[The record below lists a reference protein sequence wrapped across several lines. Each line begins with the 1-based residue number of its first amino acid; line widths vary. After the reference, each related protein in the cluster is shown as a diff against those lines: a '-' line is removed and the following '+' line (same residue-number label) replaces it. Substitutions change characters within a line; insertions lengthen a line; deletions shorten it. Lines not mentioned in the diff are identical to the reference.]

1 MGEDSVAEKLEKSVR
16 YLDQYYNDHNE
27 IEKGTSREYE
37 IIIEDNLLLAKVKY
51 GNDMG

>member
-1 MGEDSVAEKLEKSVR
+1 MGEDSVAEKLEIVR

-27 IEKGTSREYE
+27 IEKTSKEYE

-51 GNDMG
+51 GNDKG